1 MRKNYKKFIFEVKEG
16 NLKWEIQN
24 TRKKKGNLDY
34 KNQEKE
40 LNKRKLH
47 ENHKIWVLF
56 QVEFRLYPEIFA
68 DVEVKYIY
76 AQSARILFQTD
87 YRL

>member
-34 KNQEKE
+34 KNQENE
-40 LNKRKLH
+40 LNKM
-47 ENHKIWVLF
+47 KITW
-56 QVEFRLYPEIFA
+56 
-68 DVEVKYIY
+68 K
-76 AQSARILFQTD
+76 S
-87 YRL
+87 